1 MMPVE
6 SMTTATTAK
15 PLPQHGGKYADH
27 EFVKVAS
34 KVIKG
39 VERAP
44 YNKFETILVNYD
56 KMKEIKGKRNLTKSE
71 QRIYDKAD
79 KLIQKEF
86 DAMFK
91 KADTMLDQ
99 LDRKTSVQKG
109 GGVLGKIFGKKGVA
123 TSNPTANNQTGADDA
138 AIKRMNKYSTGSE
151 TGVPPPPP
159 AAKKEVPT
167 SDATAP
173 AAVDAAAAGE
183 KSSPAADAAQ
193 ENPANDAAAQEN
205 PANDAA
211 AKERAAKELAAAE
224 SQQQQQPPAQQPVHP
239 REGEDNTPAAATPAA
254 AAVAPAATPKASE
267 SDNETSYMDSNRPYR
282 WIIGLLTGI
291 WYWIKSLFTGAF
303 SDKFE
308 QLRKEFSADEIFK
321 KFGNDVNKMDK
332 VTGEFKEHAEKL
344 QRLVASGIGG
354 AASAS
359 IDMILNAFSMS
370 PVFGTTILV
379 WRMFQ
384 NMLMIM
390 GSSLSV
396 QAANNKFSTNVAT
409 AVDPKSAKDP
419 PNSGGGKAKNNVTK
433 RIKTDIR
440 QLNRSLKR
448 YMHFPHRHRHR
459 QQGTTTTMSGSGA
472 GAGSGYSYT

>member
-1 MMPVE
+1 MPDE
-6 SMTTATTAK
+6 PMTTSK

-44 YNKFETILVNYD
+44 HTKFETILVNYD

-99 LDRKTSVQKG
+99 LDRKILAQKG
-109 GGVLGKIFGKKGVA
+109 GDPI
-123 TSNPTANNQTGADDA
+123 TA
-138 AIKRMNKYSTGSE
+138 
-151 TGVPPPPP
+151 
-159 AAKKEVPT
+159 
-167 SDATAP
+167 
-173 AAVDAAAAGE
+173 E
-183 KSSPAADAAQ
+183 KQAAADAAAQKRMRIDSIGEDAVAAQ
-193 ENPANDAAAQEN
+193 EKAAQEN
-205 PANDAA
+205 KKNGPNS
-211 AKERAAKELAAAE
+211 AAE
-224 SQQQQQPPAQQPVHP
+224 VPYEGHPDSNEHPAGP
-239 REGEDNTPAAATPAA
+239 ATPD
-254 AAVAPAATPKASE
+254 APAPAPKG
-267 SDNETSYMDSNRPYR
+267 SDNETSYMDSNRLYR
-282 WIIGLLTGI
+282 WIVSLLKGL
-291 WYWIKSLFTGAF
+291 WEWIKGLFTGAF

-308 QLRKEFSADEIFK
+308 QLRKQFSADELFK
-321 KFGNDVNKMDK
+321 LFGPNPDKIQKF
-332 VTGEFKEHAEKL
+332 TGEFKEHAEKL
-344 QRLVASGIGG
+344 QRLVATGIGG

-390 GSSLSV
+390 GASLSV
-396 QAANNKFSTNVAT
+396 QAADSTFSTSAAKIAAT
-409 AVDPKSAKDP
+409 EQVK
-419 PNSGGGKAKNNVTK
+419 GGGGTKAKAKAKNNVTK

-448 YMHFPHRHRHR
+448 YMHFP
-459 QQGTTTTMSGSGA
+459 QKGMKETTMS

>member
-1 MMPVE
+1 MSNMM
-6 SMTTATTAK
+6 
-15 PLPQHGGKYADH
+15 PQHGGKYSDH

-99 LDRKTSVQKG
+99 LDRKTPDQKG
-109 GGVLGKIFGKKGVA
+109 GSKEVTAEVTATPKAKEGDPPAAAAAPVNDAPDAAKKG
-123 TSNPTANNQTGADDA
+123 G
-138 AIKRMNKYSTGSE
+138 
-151 TGVPPPPP
+151 PPPPP
-159 AAKKEVPT
+159 AAKEVPAGA
-167 SDATAP
+167 ATNAAAAAP
-173 AAVDAAAAGE
+173 AAA
-183 KSSPAADAAQ
+183 PATD
-193 ENPANDAAAQEN
+193 
-205 PANDAA
+205 
-211 AKERAAKELAAAE
+211 
-224 SQQQQQPPAQQPVHP
+224 
-239 REGEDNTPAAATPAA
+239 EGEEGN
-254 AAVAPAATPKASE
+254 K
-267 SDNETSYMDSNRPYR
+267 TSYMDSNRFYR
-282 WIIGLLTGI
+282 WIVSLLKGL
-291 WYWIKSLFTGAF
+291 WEWIKGLFMGAF
-303 SDKFE
+303 TDKFE
-308 QLRKEFSADEIFK
+308 ALRKQFSADALFK
-321 KFGNDVNKMDK
+321 LFGNDPKKMDAATEALR
-332 VTGEFKEHAEKL
+332 VQAEKL
-344 QRLVASGIGG
+344 QRLVATGIGG

-390 GSSLSV
+390 GASLSV
-396 QAANNKFSTNVAT
+396 QAANNSGANTMATIANSTT
-409 AVDPKSAKDP
+409 TKGQ
-419 PNSGGGKAKNNVTK
+419 GGGKAKNNVTK

-448 YMHFPHRHRHR
+448 YMHFPHHRKS
-459 QQGTTTTMSGSGA
+459 TTMSGSGA
-472 GAGSGYSYT
+472 GSGYSYT

>member
-1 MMPVE
+1 MIPDD
-6 SMTTATTAK
+6 STTTAITAK
-15 PLPQHGGKYADH
+15 LMPQHGGKYADH

-44 YNKFETILVNYD
+44 YNQFETILVNYD

-99 LDRKTSVQKG
+99 LDRKTTVQKG
-109 GGVLGKIFGKKGVA
+109 GGL
-123 TSNPTANNQTGADDA
+123 ADMF
-138 AIKRMNKYSTGSE
+138 KRKNK
-151 TGVPPPPP
+151 VMP
-159 AAKKEVPT
+159 AAP
-167 SDATAP
+167 D
-173 AAVDAAAAGE
+173 
-183 KSSPAADAAQ
+183 
-193 ENPANDAAAQEN
+193 
-205 PANDAA
+205 
-211 AKERAAKELAAAE
+211 
-224 SQQQQQPPAQQPVHP
+224 
-239 REGEDNTPAAATPAA
+239 AAATPAA
-254 AAVAPAATPKASE
+254 AEEAPAPPSATSDAHASSATDATPVKGPPATNAASTPAAAAATSDATAAKEGPATNAAPTAATPAAAAAAGPKDAKNPKE
-267 SDNETSYMDSNRPYR
+267 NETSFMDSNRFYR
-282 WIIGLLTGI
+282 WIVSLLKGI
-291 WYWIKSLFTGAF
+291 WEWIKGLFTGAF

-308 QLRKEFSADEIFK
+308 QLRKQFSADELFK
-321 KFGNDVNKMDK
+321 LFGNDHNKMDAATEALR
-332 VTGEFKEHAEKL
+332 VQAEKI
-344 QRLVASGIGG
+344 QRLVATGIGG

-390 GSSLSV
+390 GASLSV
-396 QAANNKFSTNVAT
+396 QAASNSGAT
-409 AVDPKSAKDP
+409 TLATIADPKLAGEEKI
-419 PNSGGGKAKNNVTK
+419 GGGKAKAKNNVTK
-433 RIKTDIR
+433 RLKTDIR

-448 YMHFPHRHRHR
+448 YMHFPQRKS
-459 QQGTTTTMSGSGA
+459 TTMS

>member
-1 MMPVE
+1 MMQVE
-6 SMTTATTAK
+6 SMTPTSTTTTAK
-15 PLPQHGGKYADH
+15 PISQDGGKYADH

-99 LDRKTSVQKG
+99 LDRTTPVQKG
-109 GGVLGKIFGKKGVA
+109 GGI
-123 TSNPTANNQTGADDA
+123 DDD
-138 AIKRMNKYSTGSE
+138 
-151 TGVPPPPP
+151 PPPP
-159 AAKKEVPT
+159 AADTDKEV
-167 SDATAP
+167 
-173 AAVDAAAAGE
+173 
-183 KSSPAADAAQ
+183 
-193 ENPANDAAAQEN
+193 
-205 PANDAA
+205 A
-211 AKERAAKELAAAE
+211 AKEITK
-224 SQQQQQPPAQQPVHP
+224 SQQQQQPPVQQSPANDNAADAVAVT
-239 REGEDNTPAAATPAA
+239 EGNVAPAAVAA
-254 AAVAPAATPKASE
+254 AAVPATDEGNK
-267 SDNETSYMDSNRPYR
+267 TTMYRDSNRFYR
-282 WIIGLLTGI
+282 WIVSLLEGI
-291 WYWIKSLFTGAF
+291 WKWIKDLFTGAF
-303 SDKFE
+303 NEKFE
-308 QLRKEFSADEIFK
+308 ALRKQFSADELFRL
-321 KFGNDVNKMDK
+321 FGTNPDQKIEK
-332 VTGEFKEHAEKL
+332 ATGVFQEQAEKL
-344 QRLVASGIGG
+344 QRLVATGIGG

-390 GSSLSV
+390 GASLSV
-396 QAANNKFSTNVAT
+396 QAASNSTSTTLAT
-409 AVDPKSAKDP
+409 IANLEEAKKMA
-419 PNSGGGKAKNNVTK
+419 GGARSNAKNNVTK

-448 YMHFPHRHRHR
+448 YIHFPHHRK
-459 QQGTTTTMSGSGA
+459 GTTGTTMNR
-472 GAGSGYSYT
+472 AGSGYSYT

>member
-1 MMPVE
+1 MSNMMHDE

-15 PLPQHGGKYADH
+15 LMPQHGGKYSDH

-56 KMKEIKGKRNLTKSE
+56 KMKEIKGKRNLTKTE

-99 LDRKTSVQKG
+99 LDRKTTAQKG
-109 GGVLGKIFGKKGVA
+109 GSLFGNKVAPAAA
-123 TSNPTANNQTGADDA
+123 TSDAPVKDPATNATSDAPAAAATTDAKTPSLFSRFIKKNSVSPAPDSSAATPDDA
-138 AIKRMNKYSTGSE
+138 IPAPQPAPGAVDTS
-151 TGVPPPPP
+151 PPP
-159 AAKKEVPT
+159 AAKEVP
-167 SDATAP
+167 APLAAGP
-173 AAVDAAAAGE
+173 AAAPGN
-183 KSSPAADAAQ
+183 KSSP
-193 ENPANDAAAQEN
+193 
-205 PANDAA
+205 
-211 AKERAAKELAAAE
+211 
-224 SQQQQQPPAQQPVHP
+224 QQQPPPVEKPFLHP
-239 REGEDNTPAAATPAA
+239 RDDEDPPAPSPAL
-254 AAVAPAATPKASE
+254 AVAPTAPAAPAATPKGA
-267 SDNETSYMDSNRPYR
+267 DNETSFMDSNRFYR
-282 WIIGLLTGI
+282 WIVSLLKGI
-291 WYWIKSLFTGAF
+291 WEWIKGLFTGAF

-308 QLRKEFSADEIFK
+308 QLRKEFSADELFK
-321 KFGNDVNKMDK
+321 KFGNEPTKIEEL
-332 VTGEFKEHAEKL
+332 TGEFKEQAEKL
-344 QRLVASGIGG
+344 QRLVATGIGG

-390 GSSLSV
+390 GASLSV
-396 QAANNKFSTNVAT
+396 QSADSTFSTRVAT
-409 AVDPKSAKDP
+409 IAAAESK
-419 PNSGGGKAKNNVTK
+419 SGGGKAKNNVTK

-448 YMHFPHRHRHR
+448 YMHFPHR
-459 QQGTTTTMSGSGA
+459 QQGPKGMP
-472 GAGSGYSYT
+472 AGSGYSYT

>member
-1 MMPVE
+1 MI
-6 SMTTATTAK
+6 
-15 PLPQHGGKYADH
+15 PQHGGKYADH

-44 YNKFETILVNYD
+44 YTKFETILVNYD

-99 LDRKTSVQKG
+99 LDRKIPAQKG
-109 GGVLGKIFGKKGVA
+109 GGEEVPAEVDTKEGGTTPPYKEPGAASDASQENPVNGPA
-123 TSNPTANNQTGADDA
+123 TNAASTLAASPPTSSAPTNADAEVPAD
-138 AIKRMNKYSTGSE
+138 TE
-151 TGVPPPPP
+151 EVPPATKELPPP
-159 AAKKEVPT
+159 AAP
-167 SDATAP
+167 AAAGAPAP
-173 AAVDAAAAGE
+173 AA
-183 KSSPAADAAQ
+183 PATD
-193 ENPANDAAAQEN
+193 
-205 PANDAA
+205 
-211 AKERAAKELAAAE
+211 
-224 SQQQQQPPAQQPVHP
+224 
-239 REGEDNTPAAATPAA
+239 EGEEGEEGKEGNKTR
-254 AAVAPAATPKASE
+254 
-267 SDNETSYMDSNRPYR
+267 YMDSNRPYR
-282 WIIGLLTGI
+282 WIVSLLKGL
-291 WYWIKSLFTGAF
+291 WDWIKGLFTGAF
-303 SDKFE
+303 SEKFE
-308 QLRKEFSADEIFK
+308 GLKKQFSADELFK
-321 KFGNDVNKMDK
+321 LFGPNPEKIQEF
-332 VTGEFKEHAEKL
+332 TGEFKEHAEKL

-390 GSSLSV
+390 GASLSV
-396 QAANNKFSTNVAT
+396 QAADSTFST
-409 AVDPKSAKDP
+409 SAAKAANP
-419 PNSGGGKAKNNVTK
+419 EEAKKAGQRGGNAKAKNNVTK
-433 RIKTDIR
+433 RIKADIR

-448 YMHFPHRHRHR
+448 YMHFTHK
-459 QQGTTTTMSGSGA
+459 QQGPKGMKSTTMSGSGA
-472 GAGSGYSYT
+472 GSGYSYT

>member
-1 MMPVE
+1 MQVE
-6 SMTTATTAK
+6 SMITATTAK
-15 PLPQHGGKYADH
+15 PISQDGGKYADH

-44 YNKFETILVNYD
+44 YSKFETILVNYD

-99 LDRKTSVQKG
+99 LDRTTPSQKG
-109 GGVLGKIFGKKGVA
+109 GGI
-123 TSNPTANNQTGADDA
+123 DDD
-138 AIKRMNKYSTGSE
+138 
-151 TGVPPPPP
+151 PPPS
-159 AAKKEVPT
+159 AADTDKSKEVPA
-167 SDATAP
+167 ATAANAANAANADASAKEKP
-173 AAVDAAAAGE
+173 AATAANVAPPNAAAAPAG
-183 KSSPAADAAQ
+183 PAA
-193 ENPANDAAAQEN
+193 P
-205 PANDAA
+205 
-211 AKERAAKELAAAE
+211 KG
-224 SQQQQQPPAQQPVHP
+224 PPQK
-239 REGEDNTPAAATPAA
+239 D
-254 AAVAPAATPKASE
+254 
-267 SDNETSYMDSNRPYR
+267 TSFMDSNRFYR
-282 WIIGLLTGI
+282 WIVSLLEGI
-291 WYWIKSLFTGAF
+291 WKWIKDLFTGAF
-303 SDKFE
+303 NEKFE
-308 QLRKEFSADEIFK
+308 ALRKQFSADELFK
-321 KFGNDVNKMDK
+321 LFGTNPDQKIEK
-332 VTGEFKEHAEKL
+332 ATGVFQEQAEKL
-344 QRLVASGIGG
+344 QRLVATGIGG

-390 GSSLSV
+390 GASLSV
-396 QAANNKFSTNVAT
+396 QAASNSTSTTLAT
-409 AVDPKSAKDP
+409 IANPEEAKKMA
-419 PNSGGGKAKNNVTK
+419 GGARSNAKNNVTK

-448 YMHFPHRHRHR
+448 YMHFPHHRK
-459 QQGTTTTMSGSGA
+459 GTTGITMSGS